1 MVSMISIRIRPT
13 FLAVAVLF
21 VVLVVTRAA
30 IVPQQQQLSTVVRSG
45 ETTLSFRSLGS
56 SRPDDSIR
64 YLQNVTDDNI
74 DVQNNVTADDV
85 QCRNDSDKFLDAN
98 PSIREGLE
106 NNDDPILEQLIAPI
120 NGAVVALYMIFLPG
134 PMHATGPICQ
144 DAGGILA
151 KSGEWEFQCVL
162 DEATLVQLE
171 LGNATVNADYVYLN
185 NFEACFANTEACN
198 NIQSSGSLL
207 SSYFEASLGW
217 DCKAI
222 TEVGY
227 DFDDMSSAKKDDP
240 RSWSVL
246 QSAGTRHHPWTV
258 RTLAA
263 LLAIPAAAGI
273 AVTAL

>member
-1 MVSMISIRIRPT
+1 MISIPIRPT
-13 FLAVAVLF
+13 FLVVAFL
-21 VVLVVTRAA
+21 LVVP
-30 IVPQQQQLSTVVRSG
+30 VVVVVRSE
-45 ETTLSFRSLGS
+45 ETALSFRSLGS

-64 YLQNVTDDNI
+64 YLQNVTDDI

-85 QCRNDSDKFLDAN
+85 QCKNDSDKFLDEN

-106 NNDDPILEQLIAPI
+106 NNYDPILEQLIAPI
-120 NGAVVALYMIFLPG
+120 NGAVVALYMTFFPG

-162 DEATLVQLE
+162 DEASLVQLE

-198 NIQSSGSLL
+198 NVRSSGNLL
-207 SSYFEASLGW
+207 SIYFEASLGW

-227 DFDDMSSAKKDDP
+227 DFDDISSAKEDEFAGT
-240 RSWSVL
+240 SF
-246 QSAGTRHHPWTV
+246 SAGTPRHHPWTV
-258 RTLAA
+258 GTLAA
-263 LLAIPAAAGI
+263 FVVMPAAVGI
-273 AVTAL
+273 AMTAF

>member
-1 MVSMISIRIRPT
+1 MVSMMSIRIRPI

-30 IVPQQQQLSTVVRSG
+30 IVPQQQQQLSTVVRSS

-64 YLQNVTDDNI
+64 YLQNVTDDI
-74 DVQNNVTADDV
+74 DVQNNITADDV

-106 NNDDPILEQLIAPI
+106 NNDDPILEQLIAPS
-120 NGAVVALYMIFLPG
+120 NGAIVALYMIFLPG

-240 RSWSVL
+240 RSWS
-246 QSAGTRHHPWTV
+246 AGTRHHPWTV